1 MTRQEIIFRCMSFTD
16 YYHVEDKG
24 LTGTIKH
31 ILGECGFL
39 YGGSM
44 TIPARIVRF
53 IFPALSNFDDCCR
66 DYKYKMAAFKAIY
79 FNSVSKGLT
88 EDLFKDLKEYDKF
101 MVCPKGDV
109 GDFW

>member
-1 MTRQEIIFRCMSFTD
+1 MSFTD

-39 YGGSM
+39 YGSSM
-44 TIPARIVRF
+44 TIPSRIVRF
-53 IFPALSNFDDCCR
+53 IFPALSNFDDYCR

-88 EDLFKDLKEYDKF
+88 EDLFKDLIEYDKF
-101 MVCPKGDV
+101 MVCPKGEV
-109 GDFW
+109 GDFGKIKNIR